1 MWAVVRAGSQES
13 RENASL
19 DEATF
24 AQLLFGLRL
33 GLGRTLRPWREVEAR
48 ETRLPSAN
56 GSLAAGQA
64 LSRIPRPLPLSRLV
78 VFLTTERLKC
88 LRIFPMGF
96 FLPRPPL
103 YFISGGLKAQ
113 RI

>member
-33 GLGRTLRPWREVEAR
+33 GLGRTLRPWPEVEAER
-48 ETRLPSAN
+48 PDCISEWKPCRRASTVQNPPPAA
-56 GSLAAGQA
+56 SLEVG
-64 LSRIPRPLPLSRLV
+64 
-78 VFLTTERLKC
+78 
-88 LRIFPMGF
+88 G
-96 FLPRPPL
+96 
-103 YFISGGLKAQ
+103 ISNDGTA
-113 RI
+113 